1 MMQCTW
7 GGKDGYMWII
17 KYRSIIEKLKSTGIL
32 RCLGYAILLL
42 ILLWGIVINTG
53 PEVSFVYNNF

>member
-1 MMQCTW
+1 
-7 GGKDGYMWII
+7 MWII